1 MSYILTAPT
10 GRAAKKMTE
19 VTGIS
24 AYTLHRLLYIGAD
37 DSIDI
42 DEIDINC
49 DYIICDESS
58 MISATIFKSLIYA
71 CTEKNI
77 SLVLVGDH
85 NQLPPVGKGFVFNEL
100 IKSSIIPVTKLTK
113 LYRQAENSQI
123 YNNALKVLKG
133 VKYNDPDGLTFKL
146 EKQDFFFFSTQTQN
160 ATKNLIL
167 KCVNNLMSLG
177 MTMDDI
183 VILSPMAKSALG
195 SIELNKFIQSCIN
208 TNKDGAIEFSNSKY
222 VFRVGDKVMQIKNNY
237 QIEVSDER
245 GNKNFGVFNG
255 DIGIIEN
262 IDLDNDLFTIKY
274 DNGVMGTSHV
284 TYNIDDADQISLAY
298 ALTVHKSQGCEFPCV
313 ILPYDYSFTNIN
325 RNMIYT
331 SITRAKKR
339 VIMLGEPDVMF
350 KGIQK
355 IDSTNIIS
363 NLNNM
368 LENHYNN
375 LKYIP
380 KGA

>member
-1 MSYILTAPT
+1 
-10 GRAAKKMTE
+10 
-19 VTGIS
+19 
-24 AYTLHRLLYIGAD
+24 
-37 DSIDI
+37 
-42 DEIDINC
+42 
-49 DYIICDESS
+49 
-58 MISATIFKSLIYA
+58 
-71 CTEKNI
+71 
-77 SLVLVGDH
+77 
-85 NQLPPVGKGFVFNEL
+85 
-100 IKSSIIPVTKLTK
+100 
-113 LYRQAENSQI
+113 
-123 YNNALKVLKG
+123 
-133 VKYNDPDGLTFKL
+133 
-146 EKQDFFFFSTQTQN
+146 
-160 ATKNLIL
+160 
-167 KCVNNLMSLG
+167 
-177 MTMDDI
+177 
-183 VILSPMAKSALG
+183 
-195 SIELNKFIQSCIN
+195 
-208 TNKDGAIEFSNSKY
+208 
-222 VFRVGDKVMQIKNNY
+222 MQIKNNY